1 MQKINNNIAIC
12 VATYKRPELLKYCLS
27 KIQLLELP
35 KKNKTILIIVDN
47 DINKSAK
54 PIVKLFEKKYPYPN

>member
-35 KKNKTILIIVDN
+35 KKNKTILILLSGCNFLQV
-47 DINKSAK
+47 NKKFNMTPVS
-54 PIVKLFEKKYPYPN
+54 